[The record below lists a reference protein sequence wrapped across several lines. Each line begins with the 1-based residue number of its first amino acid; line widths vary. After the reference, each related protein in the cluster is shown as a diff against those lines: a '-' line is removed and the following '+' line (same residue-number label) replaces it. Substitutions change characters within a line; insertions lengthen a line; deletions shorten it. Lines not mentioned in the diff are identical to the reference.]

1 MSIHTNCVCKVTKNF
16 LHKQENDEK
25 ICICQKKVVT
35 LHGFCRK
42 MTEMKRFL
50 GILMGIL
57 LCTML
62 CEAQQIQA
70 YLDYIETYREA
81 AQAQEQKYKVPAYIT
96 LAQGLLESGAG
107 TSMLAREANNHFGV
121 KCHND
126 WAGETFYQDDD
137 EKNECFRKYSDPSE
151 SFEDHSR
158 FLLRT
163 RYASLFEL
171 PISDYQGWARGLKAC
186 GYATDPAYADK
197 LIRIIEEYHLA
208 DDSLA
213 TACRPLGD
221 TLTTVGGSES
231 NLRETRGR
239 HAGDDEEESEIS
251 SPSIKRGQTMGSVD
265 LYATHYV
272 FRRGV
277 VKWVEAELGDTYASI
292 ADEFTMSESTLRRF
306 NNARNRQEPE
316 AGQVVY
322 LTRH

>member
-1 MSIHTNCVCKVTKNF
+1 
-16 LHKQENDEK
+16 
-25 ICICQKKVVT
+25 
-35 LHGFCRK
+35 
-42 MTEMKRFL
+42 MKRFL
-50 GILMGIL
+50 GILMGML
-57 LCTML
+57 LCAML

-107 TSMLAREANNHFGV
+107 TSMLAKEANNHFGV

-126 WAGETFYQDDD
+126 WTGETFHQDDD
-137 EKNECFRKYSDPSE
+137 EQNECFRKYADPSE

-171 PISDYQGWARGLKAC
+171 PLNDYQGWARGLKAC

-208 DDSLA
+208 DTLP

-221 TLTTVGGSES
+221 TLTTLERPS
-231 NLRETRGR
+231 NDPRETRER
-239 HAGDDEEESEIS
+239 PASDDEEENDFTNTSKNRS
-251 SPSIKRGQTMGSVD
+251 QSMGAVD
-265 LYATHYV
+265 LYATHHV
-272 FRRGV
+272 FRRGI
-277 VKWVEAELGDTYASI
+277 VKWVEAEMGDTYASI

-316 AGQVVY
+316 VGQIIY